1 MRPPFRTSLAL
12 FVLVVFATLNRCT
25 CDVNVKPSATQ
36 SGNISLVINGLNA
49 LANSSGAQYVS
60 VTFSGSVGKTSEGS
74 GNSSFTVTQK
84 FEIDPSGNINPGTTL
99 SRVNLQ
105 PGDWTVTAQVNSW
118 NASCTGP
125 ITKDKKTTF
134 TFTYNT
140 NGCAVQ

>member
-12 FVLVVFATLNRCT
+12 FVLFVFATLNRCT

-36 SGNISLVINGLNA
+36 SGNVSLVINGLNA

-60 VTFSGSVGKTSEGS
+60 VTFSGSVGKTSDGS

>member
-1 MRPPFRTSLAL
+1 MRPPFRISLAL
-12 FVLVVFATLNRCT
+12 FVLFVFATLNRCT

-60 VTFSGSVGKTSEGS
+60 VTFSGSVGKTSDGS

-105 PGDWTVTAQVNSW
+105 PGDWTVIAQVNSW

>member
-1 MRPPFRTSLAL
+1 MRPPFRTSFAL
-12 FVLVVFATLNRCT
+12 LSFFIFVVVNRCT
-25 CDVNVKPSATQ
+25 CDVNVKPSETK
-36 SGNISLVINGLNA
+36 SGTASLVINGLNA

-60 VTFSGSVGKTSEGS
+60 VTFSGSVGKTSDGS

-99 SRVNLQ
+99 SRIDLQ

-118 NASCTGP
+118 TTSCTGS

-134 TFTYNT
+134 SFTYNT

>member
-1 MRPPFRTSLAL
+1 MKPKFKSKNALLILL
-12 FVLVVFATLNRCT
+12 FVLVLSRCT

-36 SGNISLVINGLNA
+36 SGNVSLVINGLNA
-49 LANSSGAQYVS
+49 FVNPSGAQYVS
-60 VTFSGSVGKTSEGS
+60 VTFSGTVGKTSDGS

-84 FEIDPSGNINPGTTL
+84 FEIDPSGNINPGTNL
-99 SRVNLQ
+99 SRLNLQ
-105 PGDWTVTAQVNSW
+105 PGDWTVTAQLNSW